1 MKKKNFSIKVK
12 ELYKI
17 YDIRS
22 HNLGFFFNYKNNN
35 KRQIAALDNI
45 NIRIAQG
52 EKIGLIGHNGAG
64 KSTLLKIISRI
75 TYPTSGSVVL
85 HGKVASLLEAGA
97 GFHTELTGVENV
109 YLNGAILGMSR
120 KDIQN
125 HVSKIID
132 FAELS
137 DFKETPL
144 KKYSTGMQI
153 KLAFSISVFLKS
165 DILVLDEILANV
177 DRYFQE
183 KCISQILKSC
193 KDNNRTLIFVS
204 HNLETI
210 KELCEKVIYI
220 KNGRVKMFD
229 EAKKVIN
236 LYQTELKIN

>member
-1 MKKKNFSIKVK
+1 MLKKNFSIEVK

-22 HNLGFFFNYKNNN
+22 YNLGYFFNYKNNN
-35 KRQIAALDNI
+35 KKQIVALDNI
-45 NIRIAQG
+45 NIRITQG

-85 HGKVASLLEAGA
+85 HGKVGSLLEAGV
-97 GFHTELTGVENV
+97 GFHMALTGVENI

-125 HVSKIID
+125 HVGKIIE

-137 DFKETPL
+137 NFKETPL
-144 KKYSTGMQI
+144 KKYSTGMQM

-165 DILVLDEILANV
+165 DILILDEIFSVV
-177 DRYFQE
+177 DQYFQE
-183 KCISQILKSC
+183 KCINQILKSF
-193 KDNNRTLIFVS
+193 KEHNKTLIFVS
-204 HNLETI
+204 HNLETV

-220 KNGRVKMFD
+220 KNGRVEMFD

-236 LYQTELKIN
+236 LYQTDLKRN

>member
-1 MKKKNFSIKVK
+1 MLKKNFSIEVK

-17 YDIRS
+17 YDIGS
-22 HNLGFFFNYKNNN
+22 YNLGYFFNYKNNN
-35 KRQIAALDNI
+35 KRQIVALDNI
-45 NIRIAQG
+45 NIRITQG

-75 TYPTSGSVVL
+75 TYPTSGFVVL
-85 HGKVASLLEAGA
+85 HGKVGSLLEAGV
-97 GFHTELTGVENV
+97 GFHMELTGVENI

-125 HVSKIID
+125 HVGKIIE

-137 DFKETPL
+137 NFKETPL

-165 DILVLDEILANV
+165 DILILDEILSVV

-183 KCISQILKSC
+183 KCVNQILKSC
-193 KDNNRTLIFVS
+193 KEHNRTLIFVS
-204 HNLETI
+204 HNLETV

-220 KNGRVKMFD
+220 KNGRVEMFD
-229 EAKKVIN
+229 EAKKVIS
-236 LYQTELKIN
+236 LYQTDLKRN

>member
-97 GFHTELTGVENV
+97 GFHSELTGVENV